1 MCATKTFSINT
12 VVTKHGARL
21 RALPQ
26 YALEARFLT
35 RVHELISVFTMP
47 AIPTS
52 ILRWK
57 LPRGI
62 LHANTMPHSMTH
74 KRCTRE
80 EATQEVPRASNA
92 KDLSL
97 HPWPKI
103 ASDDHDR
110 EIIAVSDV
118 YSRFQSGIRY
128 TMLWIRNGNL
138 WFFLLND
145 GISQMSVSLN
155 HHFCIEL
162 NNYISMMIFLRCW
175 IRFWIGNRHFGM

>member
-26 YALEARFLT
+26 YALEARFLI

-47 AIPTS
+47 AIPAS
-52 ILRWK
+52 ILCWK

-128 TMLWIRNGNL
+128 TMLWMRNGNL

-162 NNYISMMIFLRCW
+162 NNYISMIIFLRCW
-175 IRFWIGNRHFGM
+175 IRF

>member
-1 MCATKTFSINT
+1 MRDKDVSTASMNT

-74 KRCTRE
+74 ERLYERRGDPGGPSSLEC
-80 EATQEVPRASNA
+80 QGFVLASVA
-92 KDLSL
+92 KD
-97 HPWPKI
+97 
-103 ASDDHDR
+103 R
-110 EIIAVSDV
+110 
-118 YSRFQSGIRY
+118 
-128 TMLWIRNGNL
+128 
-138 WFFLLND
+138 
-145 GISQMSVSLN
+145 
-155 HHFCIEL
+155 
-162 NNYISMMIFLRCW
+162 
-175 IRFWIGNRHFGM
+175 